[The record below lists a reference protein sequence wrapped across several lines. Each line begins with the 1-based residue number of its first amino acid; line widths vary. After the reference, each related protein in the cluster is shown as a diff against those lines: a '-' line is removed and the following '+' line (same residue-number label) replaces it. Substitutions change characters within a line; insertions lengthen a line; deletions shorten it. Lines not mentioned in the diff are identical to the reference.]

1 MFDLALGVVEFSLSQ
16 DTIRENWLIQGEKIL
31 EVTTKLRAQFPCG
44 EVTEVPDSD
53 PSLPPYSVNVAEDVI
68 AIGFDRNG
76 GPMMTFTVWDEIE
89 EAALW
94 GDVDFI
100 LAVDTPATGN
110 PDDLQDRINTYAEKL
125 NEHHRVLTRN

>member
-1 MFDLALGVVEFSLSQ
+1 M
-16 DTIRENWLIQGEKIL
+16 

-44 EVTEVPDSD
+44 EVAEVPDSD

-94 GDVDFI
+94 GGCR
-100 LAVDTPATGN
+100 L
-110 PDDLQDRINTYAEKL
+110 YSCS
-125 NEHHRVLTRN
+125 